1 MYSILADI
9 VVAVHLLWIM
19 FLIFGALVGWKVRW
33 VMWLHLGSLGF
44 SVVLQVFGWL
54 CPLTHLE
61 VWLRAKSGWAY
72 SGMFIQH
79 YVEKLVYLDVSRTAV
94 FVGTA
99 VVIAGSGVLY
109 LKGSSQG
116 TK

>member
-19 FLIFGALVGWKVRW
+19 FLIFGALVGRRVRW
-33 VMWLHLGSLGF
+33 AMWLHLGSLGF
-44 SVVLQVFGWL
+44 SVFLQVFGWL

-61 VWLRAKSGWAY
+61 VWLRGKSGGAY
-72 SGMFIQH
+72 SGSFIQH

-94 FVGTA
+94 FIGTGVVIVGTCI
-99 VVIAGSGVLY
+99 VY
-109 LKGSSQG
+109 LRFRKQ
-116 TK
+116 